1 MQNKNEYI
9 HIQSLASWINSGS
22 KEIHVTFIQGL
33 GWFKHILF
41 IEYTHKDI
49 CIQQKGCDKAMIQ
62 CGQVLGYSQSKYCH
76 AVFCFLSY

>member
-1 MQNKNEYI
+1 M
-9 HIQSLASWINSGS
+9 S
-22 KEIHVTFIQGL
+22 KYTFNGLPLGLIADPREIYVTFVQGL